1 MSSRRQIIL
10 SLKQKT
16 DLSFLDKLN
25 EKTHDSA
32 YDIYLELQDLKDNE
46 KVNLPETLLT
56 KIKTL
61 LLAYNDTILQIV
73 ESDKILRNTSELLKK
88 ETQLRIH
95 FEENHKTQLRN
106 NETFTT
112 EIELEKQISQG
123 LHAELENRD
132 LIISKLKYEVS
143 DLKQATQLQPPPIG
157 QEQVITEPKT
167 STAKASNAAAPGS
180 SVQNETA
187 VFPSLPPRPEYDTQ
201 QQSNTDIKN
210 VFLIGDSHCRDM
222 QPCIKQFVKSDCR
235 VNCVAHPGKTLEYVV
250 DSIKPNK
257 LSKNTEICIFA
268 GTNDVFKTKFED
280 LTKSLQKLH
289 NKCRQFKV
297 VIILIPPRFDRRHM
311 NPHIVKLNSKLKH
324 VLNSFDNFTH
334 IDLTNFIQL
343 SHFSNDGLHLNRKGK
358 TLVSRK
364 LVTKIFGTAINN
376 TNFMPTYMNRS
387 KINNPTQY
395 HQPRH
400 NYRNKNTYTKH
411 NRVASHTSTPTAQCS
426 HQSNL
431 PCLVHGDFL
440 RPPPIVTPNTYPISP
455 YNPSYVFPPPQP
467 GTISTSPHN
476 TNSQLN
482 TLPLTH
488 PSHHPIIQTWE
499 CHQPTA
505 ILC

>member
-1 MSSRRQIIL
+1 M
-10 SLKQKT
+10 
-16 DLSFLDKLN
+16 
-25 EKTHDSA
+25 
-32 YDIYLELQDLKDNE
+32 
-46 KVNLPETLLT
+46 
-56 KIKTL
+56 
-61 LLAYNDTILQIV
+61 
-73 ESDKILRNTSELLKK
+73 
-88 ETQLRIH
+88 
-95 FEENHKTQLRN
+95 
-106 NETFTT
+106 
-112 EIELEKQISQG
+112 
-123 LHAELENRD
+123 
-132 LIISKLKYEVS
+132 
-143 DLKQATQLQPPPIG
+143 
-157 QEQVITEPKT
+157 
-167 STAKASNAAAPGS
+167 
-180 SVQNETA
+180 
-187 VFPSLPPRPEYDTQ
+187 
-201 QQSNTDIKN
+201 
-210 VFLIGDSHCRDM
+210 
-222 QPCIKQFVKSDCR
+222 
-235 VNCVAHPGKTLEYVV
+235 
-250 DSIKPNK
+250 
-257 LSKNTEICIFA
+257 
-268 GTNDVFKTKFED
+268 
-280 LTKSLQKLH
+280 
-289 NKCRQFKV
+289 
-297 VIILIPPRFDRRHM
+297 
-311 NPHIVKLNSKLKH
+311 
-324 VLNSFDNFTH
+324 
-334 IDLTNFIQL
+334 
-343 SHFSNDGLHLNRKGK
+343 NRKGK